1 MHIRRSLALHAA
13 LVIALAATACSAEP
27 EVVGAG
33 STDTRPTTTTAAT
46 TTTTTTTAEPTTT
59 TSTVAP
65 PTTTTTSTTT
75 TTTTTTA
82 APTTTSTTT
91 TTTAAPTTT
100 TTAAPT
106 TTTAAPTTTTATID
120 YVALGSQLATDLG
133 CRVCHSTD
141 GSAALGPTWAGL
153 AGSTVALSD
162 GSTVTAT
169 AGYLQESIL
178 APDAKI
184 VAGYSAGV
192 MQNNYGG
199 LSADELTAL
208 VAYISSR

>member
-1 MHIRRSLALHAA
+1 MQRFVAVLPSLL
-13 LVIALAATACSAEP
+13 LAIVLGACSDEA

-33 STDTRPTTTTAAT
+33 STDTRPATPTTTTAAPTTTIAPT
-46 TTTTTTTAEPTTT
+46 TTTIATTTTAAATTT
-59 TSTVAP
+59 TAAP
-65 PTTTTTSTTT
+65 TTTT

-82 APTTTSTTT
+82 APTTTTTTTT

-100 TTAAPT
+100 TTS
-106 TTTAAPTTTTATID
+106 ID
-120 YVALGSQLATDLG
+120 YVALGAQLATDLG
-133 CRVCHSTD
+133 CLVCHSID

-153 AGSTVALSD
+153 AGSTVSLDD

-169 AGYLQESIL
+169 ASYIRESIV

-184 VAGYSAGV
+184 VAGYTAGV
-192 MQNNYGG
+192 MQNNYSG
-199 LSADELTAL
+199 LSDEELTAL